1 MDDQRASLIYGP
13 HLQTNLSTVFSIK
26 FFVSVFAGATA
37 GVLGFTN
44 LSGFLLFALS
54 TLFSAALVVLLKC
67 GRSPAKYVGEGST
80 GFLHLLSPGMDNIF
94 GFILT
99 WTLFYG
105 MSSDLLYPQAVTDPA
120 ARYHPRSVAA
130 RFPII
135 LKN

>member
-1 MDDQRASLIYGP
+1 MDEHKASLIYGP
-13 HLQTNLSTVFSIK
+13 HLQTNLSTVFSVK

-37 GVLGFTN
+37 GVLGLTN
-44 LSGFLLFALS
+44 LAGFLLFALS

-67 GRSPAKYVGEGST
+67 GGSPAKYVGDGSS

-105 MSSDLLYPQAVTDPA
+105 MSFHFLSILTHPLPS
-120 ARYHPRSVAA
+120 RYHPRSVSA
-130 RFPII
+130 RFSRY